1 MVVDSSRKKQAEIP
15 AYMSLSWDRDRLR
28 AQVSFLPTE
37 SQPVGPHMLDEV
49 VRVLETAGLQ
59 QIDKEAVSNALEDVK
74 PGKPVQVAVG
84 TPPRPGKDGYID
96 YKVKIDTGMME
107 LMENE
112 DGRIDYKELSLFD
125 NVRAGDVL
133 AVLMDPK
140 KGKPGVDVF
149 GFPVPPQE
157 GKPVKLHAGRNVK
170 LAPGGKKAVASI
182 DGMPCRVQSRIEVL
196 PVYKIKK
203 DVDYATGNVRF
214 VGDVHVGG
222 TVREDFLVEAKDN
235 VFVEHS
241 IEKTSVSAGKDI
253 EVGRGI
259 FGKINV
265 AVRAGGNLKAGVANN
280 ACLYAGGEIC
290 IEGEMLWCDCEADV
304 ITVEGPRSSV
314 KGGTLRAHRGMNLSQ
329 VGDPRSTVRTDLIV
343 QPSAETV
350 ERVPEIAKEIAD
362 IRSKIRG
369 KVDRMNKSRGIVDSW
384 REKAQKE
391 LDEWRAREKEL
402 ETESAELQDKVEQS
416 KQGEIA
422 IPGDVYPGT
431 KIVIWDAELEI
442 KSALHAVVFKYKTGE
457 ITVIDIG

>member
-1 MVVDSSRKKQAEIP
+1 MAVDSSRKKQAEIP

-28 AQVSFLPTE
+28 AHVSFLPTE
-37 SQPVGPHMLDEV
+37 SQPVGPHMLDEII
-49 VRVLETAGLQ
+49 RVLETAGLQ
-59 QIDKEAVSNALEDVK
+59 EINKEAISDALEDVK
-74 PGKPVQVAVG
+74 PGKPVQVATG
-84 TPPRPGKDGYID
+84 TPPAPGNDGYID
-96 YKVKIDTGMME
+96 YKVKIDTGIME
-107 LMENE
+107 LYENE

-125 NVRAGDVL
+125 NVHAGDVL
-133 AVLMDPK
+133 AVLVDPK

-149 GFPVPPQE
+149 GLPVPPQE
-157 GKPVKLHAGRNVK
+157 GKPAKLRAGRNVK
-170 LAPGGKKAVASI
+170 LASGGKKAVASI
-182 DGMPCRVQSRIEVL
+182 DGMPFCIQGRIEVR

-203 DVDYATGNVRF
+203 DVNYATGNVRF

-241 IEKTSVSAGKDI
+241 IEKAAVSAGKDV

-259 FGKINV
+259 FGKINI
-265 AVRAGGNLKAGVANN
+265 AVRAGGNLKAGMANN
-280 ACLYAGGEIC
+280 AYLYAGGKIC

-343 QPSAETV
+343 QPSAEAV
-350 ERVPEIAKEIAD
+350 ERVSVIAKEIAE

-369 KVDRMNKSRGIVDSW
+369 KVDRMKRSRGITDNW

-391 LDEWRAREKEL
+391 LAQWRAREKEL
-402 ETESAELQDKVEQS
+402 EAESAELEDKVEQS

-431 KIVIWDAELEI
+431 KIVIWDAKLEI
-442 KSALHAVVFKYKTGE
+442 KSALHAVAFTYKKGDIAATDTG
-457 ITVIDIG
+457 